1 MKEIAMILIAVVA
14 VVATTAVMGY
24 IFYKTIKKYLD
35 HQRKEAMLQMR
46 IDEHKEALRTITP
59 IRLQAYERMVL
70 FLERM
75 SPNSLV
81 LRSYKPGMDIQ
92 TLQVA
97 MTKTIRDEWEHNL
110 SQQVYLSSE
119 SWVRIRSA
127 KDEMIN
133 LINASA
139 ANLPADADP
148 STLAASI
155 FTNIVKTKS
164 PSDEA
169 LEYVKKEI
177 KERFE

>member
-1 MKEIAMILIAVVA
+1 MNTIVIVLINVVA
-14 VVATTAVMGY
+14 VVAAVAVTGC
-24 IFYKTIKKYLD
+24 IFYKVIKRYFD
-35 HQRKEAMLQMR
+35 HQRKESMLQMR
-46 IDEHKEALRTITP
+46 IDEHKEAVKTITP

-81 LRSYKPGMDIQ
+81 LRCFKPGMDIR
-92 TLQVA
+92 TLQA
-97 MTKTIRDEWEHNL
+97 PMNKQIRDEWEHNL

-119 SWVRIRSA
+119 SWEKIRGA

-139 ANLPADADP
+139 ANLPVEADP

-169 LEYVKKEI
+169 LEYVKAEI